1 MELRRLLTLFIG
13 CICYTLSAQQV
24 TVTGS
29 VTDGKDG
36 SPLPG
41 VSVAIENT
49 SKGTT
54 TDINGNY
61 SIEVENGEALI
72 FSFIGYASQKVIVTD
87 QSVID
92 IKLLEDIM
100 QLDEIVVTGY
110 GVTKKSDVTGA
121 VTSLKAEDFN
131 QGMVTTPEELM
142 QGRISGVQIT
152 SNSGEPGSGVM
163 VQIRGANSIR
173 SNTMPLYVI
182 DGVPLDIQ
190 NTSPDGANAAGI
202 NSSASA
208 TNPLN
213 FLNANDIESIDVLK
227 DASASAIYGARAANG
242 VIIVTTKR
250 GKEGKSDISYSGY
263 TSVSTLPKQID
274 VLSAEDWVN
283 FRKVLF
289 PRPQD
294 STRIE
299 NFGSNTNWQDEIFRT
314 AYAQSHNLSLT
325 GGTSQTQYR
334 ASFGFLDQ
342 EGIVDGSEM
351 DRYTG
356 RLNLSQKA
364 INDKLNI
371 EVNLTASQLNNS
383 RSPIGGRT
391 GFEGDLLLNAIMA
404 NPTMPVYTESGSYF
418 QPVVTKRNPRAM
430 IDLMKDNTK
439 ENRILGNVSA
449 SLEPIKGLVIKTNIG
464 LDNMVAVRRINRSQ
478 RLNFLAVDGGT
489 GDINNRELSS
499 WLAEHTIQYSRTFA
513 DVHSIS
519 VLGGFSYQNF
529 LIRGY
534 NIHTIGYTS
543 DEIEYTY
550 SLETS
555 DLTQVSPSAY
565 GERNE
570 LQSFF
575 GRINYNLM
583 EKYLVT
589 VTMRRD
595 GSSKF
600 GINNKYGNFPS
611 VALAWRLSQEQFIE
625 NLNVFSNLKLRI
637 GWGITGNQEI
647 GSKHSLFSIGTSDGS
662 KAIMDGSTVIPGY
675 VLLKTPNENIKWE
688 STQQTN
694 IGVDFGFFKGRLS
707 GTIDLFSKNTVDM
720 LLETTAKLP
729 APTARQIGNVEG
741 SIINK
746 GIEVALTGYIVEK
759 GDFKWNLGLNFT
771 KINNTVEDLKVFQ
784 ISTGQASGQGMT
796 GVDVQ
801 VIKNGESINS
811 FNGKKFLGF
820 DQDGRSIFQ
829 DTDGIDGDDIM
840 ILGSPLPDYT
850 FSVYNNFNYKNFDL
864 NFFIQGVQGNLI
876 YNNTANSIGTVA
888 NIFAG
893 NNTFP
898 NVVTSGEN
906 SRNRQEFS
914 SRFLEDGSYIRLS
927 NATIGYNINASKFN
941 WINNLRIY
949 VSGNNLFLITDYTG
963 YDPDVNTDASRD
975 NISSTGID
983 NTNYP
988 KSRSFTLGLN
998 VTF

>member
-771 KINNTVEDLKVFQ
+771 KINNTVEDLKVSQ

-898 NVVTSGEN
+898 NIVTSGEN